1 MNSSTR
7 YLINKTVLFTVSD
20 NTMEFYGATETIE
33 PLLCS
38 VMVCLIENSHRPV
51 TRDELIKKFWGPTVK
66 SDEALM
72 KAISKIRK
80 KFKFTVIKTVNKV
93 GYQWI
98 ATVEVRGSIN
108 KPVLLR
114 RRFAVDLSANW
125 YTVVV
130 ILAVL
135 FLIKTILFPHEH

>member
-7 YLINKTVLFTVSD
+7 YLINKTVLFTVCD
-20 NTMEFYGATETIE
+20 NTMEFYGTTETIE
-33 PLLCS
+33 PLLSS
-38 VMVCLIENSHRPV
+38 VMVYLIENSYRPV
-51 TRDELIKKFWGPTVK
+51 TRDELIQKFWGPTVK

-98 ATVEVRGSIN
+98 ATVEVPTN

-135 FLIKTILFPHEH
+135 FVIKTILFPHAH